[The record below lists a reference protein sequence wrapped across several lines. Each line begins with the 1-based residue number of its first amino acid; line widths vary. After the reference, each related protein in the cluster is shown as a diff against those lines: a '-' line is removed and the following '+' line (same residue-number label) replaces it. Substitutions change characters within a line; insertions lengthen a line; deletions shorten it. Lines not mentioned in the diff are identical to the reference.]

1 MMNKKS
7 YERWYCMYYAQLHHQ
22 ASIPPRVITV
32 RGDGQVKAKPSS
44 IQLQI
49 EVQTRGQNV
58 QEPQQENAATM
69 NRVIQSTTALGIPSE
84 QIQTAAY
91 TITPL
96 YHFEDG
102 QQIFNGYE
110 VTNAITVHV
119 SNPERIGLIID
130 TAVDNGANRITNIQF
145 KVDHVDAYYQQALS
159 LALHNAQAKA
169 KTIAETMHLPLH
181 LLPTE
186 IVEEQV
192 NTPIL
197 YRSMAI
203 SSDMTP
209 IEQGQIDI
217 NASVRVN
224 FQY

>member
-1 MMNKKS
+1 
-7 YERWYCMYYAQLHHQ
+7 MYYAQLPHQ

-32 RGDGQVKAKPSS
+32 TGTGQVKAKPSAM
-44 IQLQI
+44 QLQI
-49 EVQTRGQNV
+49 EVQTQGQNV
-58 QEPQQENAATM
+58 QEPQQKNAATM
-69 NRVIQSTTALGIPSE
+69 KQVIQSITALGIPSE
-84 QIQTAAY
+84 QIKTAAY

-102 QQIFNGYE
+102 QQIFTGYE
-110 VTNAITVHV
+110 VTNAITVNL
-119 SNPERIGLIID
+119 SDPERVGLIID
-130 TAVDNGANRITNIQF
+130 TAVENGANRISNIQF
-145 KVDHVDAYYQQALS
+145 KVDRADAYYQQALS

-169 KTIAETMHLPLH
+169 KTIAETMHLPLQ

-197 YRSMAI
+197 YRSMAV

-209 IEQGQIDI
+209 VEQGQIDI

>member
-1 MMNKKS
+1 
-7 YERWYCMYYAQLHHQ
+7 MYYAKLPHQ

-32 RGDGQVKAKPSS
+32 TGTGQVKAKPSAM
-44 IQLQI
+44 QLQI
-49 EVQTRGQNV
+49 EVQTQGQNV
-58 QEPQQENAATM
+58 QEPQQKNAAIM
-69 NRVIQSTTALGIPSE
+69 KQVIQSITALGIPSE

-102 QQIFNGYE
+102 QQIFTGYE
-110 VTNAITVHV
+110 VTNAITVNV
-119 SNPERIGLIID
+119 SDPERVGFIID
-130 TAVDNGANRITNIQF
+130 TAVENGANRISNIQF
-145 KVDHVDAYYQQALS
+145 KVDRADTYYQQALS

-169 KTIAETMHLPLH
+169 KTIAETMHLPLQ

-197 YRSMAI
+197 YRSMAV